1 MIVAVAGWRGV
12 GTTTASLLLASA
24 LASQSDAEVDAA
36 WLVEADPAGGVLAG
50 RLQVSAAALGGL
62 EQLCFP
68 PAGIGVEP
76 VAVAARTGSLSIVLA
91 PADPFRADACHRAR
105 MPLVET
111 LARLDSPVVI
121 DVGRLRG
128 ATPARPLVERADAV
142 LVVTSPEVS
151 SAVSTVEWLQAA
163 GRVSSLD
170 PAIESADLSMLVV
183 DSPCGVAFPES
194 TVTSELGE
202 RLAAWLPWEPR
213 TVDAVH
219 HGVAIADRRLRR
231 SRLAGAVIELARRLS
246 DRYGAS
252 TPHSPRLRV
261 MPTGEDNP

>member
-24 LASQSDAEVDAA
+24 LASQSDADIDAA
-36 WLVEADPAGGVLAG
+36 WLIEADPAGGVLAG
-50 RLQVSAAALGGL
+50 RLQVSSTVLGGL

-68 PAGIGVEP
+68 PAGISIDP

-105 MPLVET
+105 LPLIET
-111 LARLDSPVVI
+111 LASLESPVVI
-121 DVGRLRG
+121 DVGRLR
-128 ATPARPLVERADAV
+128 AASPSRPLVARADAV

-163 GRVSSLD
+163 GRTSSLD
-170 PAIESADLSMLVV
+170 AALENVDLSMLVV

-194 TVTSELGE
+194 TVRSELGD

-219 HGVAIADRRLRR
+219 HGTSIADRHQRR
-231 SRLAGAVIELARRLS
+231 SRLAGAVIELARNLS
-246 DRYGAS
+246 DRFGTS
-252 TPHSPRLRV
+252 TPHAPMLRV
-261 MPTGEDNP
+261 LPAGEDSP